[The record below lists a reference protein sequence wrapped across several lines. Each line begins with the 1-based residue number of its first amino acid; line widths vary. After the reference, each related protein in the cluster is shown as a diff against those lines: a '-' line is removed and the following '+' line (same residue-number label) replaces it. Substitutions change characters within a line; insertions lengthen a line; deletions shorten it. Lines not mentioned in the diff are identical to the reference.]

1 MGSREGSKGQNHGS
15 TGYGARPNRGGA
27 MPGGEGHRHVSP
39 TISLLPTVSWAW
51 QVASGWAAPEWW
63 PLELRLLAGH
73 CLIDNGQLEIV

>member
-1 MGSREGSKGQNHGS
+1 
-15 TGYGARPNRGGA
+15 